1 MAFATSWLEKRALF
15 PELISE
21 APDHQTGIIIVVP
34 AYDEPGIV
42 SLLESL
48 ALCDEPQCRVEL
60 IIIVNAHQAADNE
73 SLKNNTIC
81 ITNIEKWKQENRGC
95 FFRTY
100 CIDVGT
106 PSINGWGVGLARK
119 TGMDEALRRFDLIE
133 KPGGV
138 IVCLDA
144 DCTVEKNYLISICDE
159 LYKRKDRN
167 ACSIG
172 FSHPLSGTEFP
183 EDVYKYITL
192 YELHM
197 RYFYQAVRYSGFPD
211 AYHTIG
217 SAIAVRASAYL
228 KVGGMNRKQAGEDFY
243 FIQKLVPRGGY
254 FELNSTTVHPSPRT
268 SGRVPFGTGAAIAKL
283 QDGLANTFLTYNTG
297 AFRELHLLFSGIE
310 KLFNTDEEG
319 IIEFYNNLPPG
330 VKSFT
335 GLQEWIAKISE
346 IKENTAGEESF
357 KKRFFGWFNMFR
369 IVKYLNHVHLEM
381 IKKQSVPDAAG
392 DLLVI
397 LKRDVKAKNPY
408 DLLIYFR
415 LLEVS
420 PRLIISS

>member
-15 PELISE
+15 PELLNE

-34 AYDEPGIV
+34 AYDEPGIAT
-42 SLLESL
+42 LLDSL
-48 ALCDEPQCRVEL
+48 ASCSEPQCRVEL
-60 IIIVNAHQAADNE
+60 IVIVNAHQSADSE

-81 ITNIEKWKQENRGC
+81 FNNFVKWKEENRGC
-95 FFRTY
+95 FFRAY

-106 PSINGWGVGLARK
+106 PSISGWGVGLARK
-119 TGMDEALRRFDLIE
+119 TGMDEALRRFDFIE

-138 IVCLDA
+138 IVSLDA

-159 LYKRKDRN
+159 LYKRKERN

-172 FSHPLSGTEFP
+172 FRHPISGSEFS

-197 RYFYQAVRYSGFPD
+197 RYFYQGIIYSGFPD
-211 AYHTIG
+211 AYHPIG
-217 SAIAVRASAYL
+217 SAIAFRASAYL
-228 KVGGMNRKQAGEDFY
+228 KAGGMNRKQAGEDFY
-243 FIQKLVPRGGY
+243 FIQKLVPQGGY

-268 SGRVPFGTGAAIAKL
+268 SGRVPFGTGSVIARLLSGTK
-283 QDGLANTFLTYNTG
+283 NSFLTYNTS
-297 AFRELHLLFSGIE
+297 AFRELRLLFSGIE
-310 KLFNTDEEG
+310 NLFSTDEDG
-319 IIEFYNNLPPG
+319 IIDFYNNLPPG

-335 GLQEWIAKISE
+335 SLQEWIAKITE
-346 IKENTAGEESF
+346 IKENTSGESSF
-357 KKRFFGWFNMFR
+357 RKRFFGWFNMFR
-369 IVKYLNHVHLEM
+369 IVKYLNHVHSGMFE
-381 IKKQSVPDAAG
+381 KQQVTDAAC

-397 LKRDVKAKNPY
+397 LSKKVKVKNPN

-420 PRLIISS
+420 PG